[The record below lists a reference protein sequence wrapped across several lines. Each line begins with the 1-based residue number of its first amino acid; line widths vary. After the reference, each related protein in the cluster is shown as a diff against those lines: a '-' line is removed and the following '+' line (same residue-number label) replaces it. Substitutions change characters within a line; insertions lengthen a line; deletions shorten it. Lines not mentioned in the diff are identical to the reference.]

1 MLNNNTPKMI
11 QFILLSIS
19 EDNMRF
25 NYNRNITEGLK
36 ENKKRLNKSAFYN
49 FLYENRFILQEQA

>member
-1 MLNNNTPKMI
+1 MI

-19 EDNMRF
+19 EDNMSYD
-25 NYNRNITEGLK
+25 YNKNITKGLK
-36 ENKKRLNKSAFYN
+36 ENKKRLNKSTFYN